1 MREYHFYFL
10 DQQSQIQTMKVA
22 QCADDA
28 AALEFAQNLKAPAD
42 IEIWQGTHLVTR
54 LNAKVQGVPKTRGAA

>member
-10 DQQSQIQTMKVA
+10 DKQSQIQSMKVA

-28 AALEFAQNLKAPAD
+28 AALQFALELNAPAD
-42 IEIWQGTHLVTR
+42 IEIWQGTHLATR
-54 LNAKVQGVPKTRGAA
+54 LNAKDANETKRGAA

>member
-10 DQQSQIQTMKVA
+10 DQQSQIQSMKVA

-42 IEIWQGTHLVTR
+42 IEIWQGTHLV
-54 LNAKVQGVPKTRGAA
+54 NSVECEGRGRA